1 MILAVVRTHFARL
14 KRDRAALV
22 LSFVVPVVFFS
33 VFASI
38 FGGSRS
44 STPRIRLIAVDED
57 GSDNSRRF
65 VSALSAEKGLN
76 VLLSA
81 DAEAGRP
88 AVPYDRKRAE
98 EAVRSGP
105 APLALIV
112 PKGFGQSP
120 ISFGPAAGRPKLLLL
135 ADTSDL
141 IAPQVVSGLLQK
153 VAMTSMPDAMAQM
166 GIEQMDRWGGQLT
179 AEQRARLQENVKR
192 LRQWSDSSSGATP
205 SGGTPGSSG
214 SSASSASAASSTG
227 SGLVEVEVRDVLGE
241 SKKNPTSA
249 ILASGLGVMFLLFS
263 AAGAGGAL
271 IEEAES
277 GTLDRILSTRVTMT
291 RLLLG
296 KLTYLS
302 IVAVLQLTVMFVWGE
317 MFFGLEL
324 HSHVPG
330 FLVMSVVTALAASSF
345 GLVLAAISRSRMQLV
360 ALSNLSIL
368 VMSAL
373 GGSMV
378 PRYLLSEKVQKLGL
392 VTLNAWAI
400 DGFVKVFW
408 RDEPLVN
415 LWPQAAVLLAA
426 AAALF
431 GVARRVARRWDV
443 A

>member
-38 FGGSRS
+38 FGAARS
-44 STPRIRLIAVDED
+44 MTPRIRLIAVDED
-57 GSDNSRRF
+57 GSENSRRF
-65 VSALSAEKGLN
+65 LAALRAEKGLN

-81 DAEAGRP
+81 APQQGHA
-88 AVPYDRKRAE
+88 AAPYDRAGAE
-98 EAVRSGP
+98 QAVRAGT
-105 APLALIV
+105 APLALVI
-112 PKGFGQSP
+112 PKGFGQAP
-120 ISFGPAAGRPKLLLL
+120 ISFGAAEGRPKLLLL
-135 ADTSDL
+135 ADSSDP
-141 IAPQVVSGLLQK
+141 IAPQVVTGLLQK
-153 VAMTSMPDAMAQM
+153 VSMTSMPDAMAEM

-179 AEQRARLQENVKR
+179 AEQRSRLEENVKS
-192 LRQWSDSSSGATP
+192 LRQRSEPGGAAGGAGSSSDSV
-205 SGGTPGSSG
+205 
-214 SSASSASAASSTG
+214 
-227 SGLVEVEVRDVLGE
+227 LVPVEVRDVLGE
-241 SKKNPTSA
+241 TKKNPTSA

-263 AAGAGGAL
+263 ATGAGGAL

-302 IVAVLQLTVMFVWGE
+302 IVAVLQLAVMFVWGE
-317 MFFGLEL
+317 LFFGLEL
-324 HSHVPG
+324 HRHIPG
-330 FLVMSVVTALAASSF
+330 FLIMSVVTALAASSF

-392 VTLNAWAI
+392 ITLNAWAI

-408 RDEPLVN
+408 REEPLIN
-415 LWPQAAVLLAA
+415 LWPQVGVLLAA
-426 AAALF
+426 SAVLFAL
-431 GVARRVARRWDV
+431 ARRVARRWDV